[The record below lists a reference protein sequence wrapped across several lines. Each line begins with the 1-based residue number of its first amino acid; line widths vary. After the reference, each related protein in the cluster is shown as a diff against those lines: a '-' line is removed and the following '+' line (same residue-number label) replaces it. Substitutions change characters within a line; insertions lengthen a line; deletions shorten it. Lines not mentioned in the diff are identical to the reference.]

1 MERPKTKEE
10 LVSFI
15 QMIAYRSRFIENF
28 SSRSEPLRRMTKQG
42 QTFEWKPEQQ
52 KAFDDLKNAMTTAP
66 VISTIQTWKENL
78 VICDAS
84 PVGLG
89 GGLFQKTAH
98 GYQPVHYVS
107 RALRPRENMPRLN
120 EKHLR

>member
-1 MERPKTKEE
+1 
-10 LVSFI
+10 
-15 QMIAYRSRFIENF
+15 
-28 SSRSEPLRRMTKQG
+28 MTKHG

-52 KAFDDLKNAMTTAP
+52 KAFDDLKNAMTRAP
-66 VISTIQTWKENL
+66 VLVPGRKTL

-107 RALRPRENMPRLN
+107 RTLTETER
-120 EKHLR
+120 KYV